1 MEQKRFSL
9 FLFTTGQ
16 AKVDLGGWDIV
27 EDNLGGSS
35 GTARVEYKSGIGN
48 FAKFLNGGK
57 PFIDDL
63 KLEITDNGVEVR
75 SSSRVGESD
84 FGVNQKRLAYLG
96 KGLAAA
102 GWTVPEPPK
111 Y

>member
-1 MEQKRFSL
+1 MAKRTVSCL
-9 FLFTTGQ
+9 LLDPTS
-16 AKVDLGGWDIV
+16 I
-27 EDNLGGSS
+27 SII
-35 GTARVEYKSGIGN
+35 R
-48 FAKFLNGGK
+48 

-63 KLEITDNGVEVR
+63 KVEITDNGVEVR

-96 KGLAAA
+96 QGLAAA
-102 GWTVPEPPK
+102 GWTVPEPK